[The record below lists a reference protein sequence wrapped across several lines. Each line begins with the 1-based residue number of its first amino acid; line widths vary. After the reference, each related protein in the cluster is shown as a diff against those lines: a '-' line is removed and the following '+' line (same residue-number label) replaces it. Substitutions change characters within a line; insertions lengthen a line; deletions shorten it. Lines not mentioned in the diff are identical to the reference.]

1 MMQTN
6 FRYATLIAVV
16 FGFTFTF
23 TFMFIRPVDAQ
34 EPMIVLSP
42 SHSYSTPTTSD
53 NAFAQDHDYSTKHK
67 VKPNEPLSRIIAA
80 YYAGSDINR
89 RFLTLAIV
97 QKNPHAFVRA
107 NPNFLY
113 AGRTLHLPSL
123 NEIQAMILNKKTTS
137 SENYSGSNNSQS
149 QIYFHGF

>member
-1 MMQTN
+1 MMQIN

-16 FGFTFTF
+16 FGFTC
-23 TFMFIRPVDAQ
+23 MFIGPVDAR

-42 SHSYSTPTTSD
+42 SHSYSAVTTSD

-80 YYAGSDINR
+80 HYAGSDINR

-97 QKNPHAFVRA
+97 QKNPHAFVRG

-113 AGRTLHLPSL
+113 AGRTIHLPSL
-123 NEIQAMILNKKTTS
+123 NEIQAMILNKNTTS

>member
-1 MMQTN
+1 MMQIN
-6 FRYATLIAVV
+6 MRYATLIAVF
-16 FGFTFTF
+16 FGFSGEL
-23 TFMFIRPVDAQ
+23 IGSVEAR

-42 SHSYSTPTTSD
+42 SHSYSTSTATTSD
-53 NAFAQDHDYSTKHK
+53 NPFAQDHDYSTKHK

-80 YYAGSDINR
+80 HYAGSDVNR

-137 SENYSGSNNSQS
+137 SENYSGSTNSQS